1 MDIREND
8 GDTMEA
14 GQQNMI
20 LIELLQ
26 ELNGIA
32 KIQFKHVSF
41 LWNR

>member
-32 KIQFKHVSF
+32 KIQFKHVS
-41 LWNR
+41 LL